1 MFLFLFICL
10 GLIAAV
16 ILAVVVISEVEF
28 ARAGRQTHPMFV
40 RLQKFLDRK

>member
-1 MFLFLFICL
+1 MFLLLCICL
-10 GLIAAV
+10 GLGFGAV
-16 ILAVVVISEVEF
+16 IAVAVYSEVEI